1 MFQIRNVAPA
11 LLLCA
16 LPMTMAT
23 MAGCTGKQIGGAV
36 GAVAG
41 AAALDDSPSAG
52 AEIGSAVGKQVGRSA
67 AKEKDEPVVNTA
79 SDRQE
84 QEASAEQQR

>member
-1 MFQIRNVAPA
+1 MLQTRNVVPM

-23 MAGCTGKQIGGAV
+23 MTGCTGKQIGGAV

-41 AAALDDSPSAG
+41 ATALDDSPSAG
-52 AEIGSAVGKQVGRSA
+52 AEIGSAVGKQVGKSA

-84 QEASAEQQR
+84 REANSEQ

>member
-1 MFQIRNVAPA
+1 MFQTRNVAPV

-16 LPMTMAT
+16 LPMTIAT
-23 MAGCTGKQIGGAV
+23 MTGCTGKQLGGAI

-52 AEIGSAVGKQVGRSA
+52 AEIGSAVGKQVGKSA

-84 QEASAEQQR
+84 PEASPERER